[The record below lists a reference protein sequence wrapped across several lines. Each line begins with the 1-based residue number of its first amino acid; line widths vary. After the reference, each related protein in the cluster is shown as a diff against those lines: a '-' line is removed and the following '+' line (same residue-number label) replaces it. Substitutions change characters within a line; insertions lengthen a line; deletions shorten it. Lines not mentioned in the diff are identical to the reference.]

1 MCIPTASAISAETS
15 GQIITG
21 GQYLLHRLIYLLNK
35 KILRQKKSL
44 TSRKTHEAKKP
55 ASTYSP
61 TLKRAVPSAQVGLT
75 SLFEMVRGG
84 PNRHRHR
91 KPLSQPMP
99 ELVEGGGGALMFC
112 VKKSNIIEVVSKIC
126 NKSTGN

>member
-1 MCIPTASAISAETS
+1 MKKLSTKKKSQPHKVES
-15 GQIITG
+15 GLKTG
-21 GQYLLHRLIYLLNK
+21 INPPSLSCVGQAYSPI
-35 KILRQKKSL
+35 RQLTDTRTICAKKSL
-44 TSRKTHEAKKP
+44 TSQRLMRLKKP

-91 KPLSQPMP
+91 KP
-99 ELVEGGGGALMFC
+99 
-112 VKKSNIIEVVSKIC
+112 
-126 NKSTGN
+126 